1 MSPVYTG
8 DAARK
13 SACATNVR
21 QCYTFTVPAPA
32 TQQAYSREEV
42 RRRLGVSKRQLQ
54 SWEKQNLLSSG
65 SSFSFSDILALR
77 TLVGLRK
84 SNVSAAQIRKAIQAV
99 RKHLREVEHPLSELK
114 IYSHGKKI
122 EVQFAGQKM
131 EPISGQLL
139 LDFDAAEITKLLSF
153 PGQTEGASAASRALK
168 ARREAENWF
177 EKGLDLEQTGAPIEE
192 VIAAYLK
199 ASEIDPTS
207 AGALVNLGTVYFNA
221 KDWKEAE
228 RYYRKAVDVD
238 PEYALAHFNLGNLY
252 DERGDRPAALD
263 HYIAAI
269 RIHPRYADAHYNI
282 ALLYQAMGQP
292 LKAVRHWKAYLTMDP
307 GSAWAAIARREL
319 TRIKETA
326 ILRGPQQG

>member
-1 MSPVYTG
+1 MIFMESPLYV
-8 DAARK
+8 
-13 SACATNVR
+13 V
-21 QCYTFTVPAPA
+21 CYTFTVPASA

-54 SWEKQNLLSSG
+54 SWEKQNLISSG
-65 SSFSFSDILALR
+65 GSFSFSDILALR

-84 SNVSAAQIRKAIQAV
+84 SNVSAAQIRKAVQAV
-99 RKHLREVEHPLSELK
+99 RKHLREVENPLSELK
-114 IYSHGKKI
+114 IYSHGKKL
-122 EVQFAGQKM
+122 EVQFDGQKM

-153 PGQTEGASAASRALK
+153 PGPTEGASAASRAWI

-199 ASEIDPTS
+199 AAEIDPTS

-228 RYYRKAVDVD
+228 RYYRKAVEVD

-252 DERGDRPAALD
+252 DERGDRPEALN
-263 HYIAAI
+263 HYVAAI
-269 RIHPRYADAHYNI
+269 RIYPRYADAHYNI
-282 ALLYQAMGQP
+282 ALLYQSMGQQ
-292 LKAVRHWKAYLTMDP
+292 LKAARHWKAYLTMDP

-319 TRIKETA
+319 ARIKETA
-326 ILRGPQQG
+326 ILRGPQG

>member
-1 MSPVYTG
+1 MRPCRR
-8 DAARK
+8 DAPL
-13 SACATNVR
+13 
-21 QCYTFTVPAPA
+21 CYTFTVPAPA

-65 SSFSFSDILALR
+65 ASFSFSDILALR

-84 SNVSAAQIRKAIQAV
+84 SKVSTAQIRKAIQAV
-99 RKHLREVEHPLSELK
+99 RMHLREVENPLSELK
-114 IYSHGKKI
+114 IYSRGRKL
-122 EVQFAGQKM
+122 EVQFAGQTM

-139 LDFDAAEITKLLSF
+139 LNFDAAEISKLLAF
-153 PGQTEGASAASRALK
+153 PGQTDAASEATRALK
-168 ARREAENWF
+168 SRREAENWF

-199 ASEIDPTS
+199 AAEIDPTS
-207 AGALVNLGTVYFNA
+207 AGALVNLGTVYFNV
-221 KDWKEAE
+221 KDWKAAE
-228 RYYRKAVDVD
+228 RYYRKAVEVD

-252 DERGDRPAALD
+252 DERADRPAALE
-263 HYIAAI
+263 HYVAAI

-282 ALLYQAMGQP
+282 ALLYQALGQP
-292 LKAVRHWKAYLTMDP
+292 LKAVRHWRAYLALDP

-319 TRIKETA
+319 ARIKETA
-326 ILRGPQQG
+326 ILRGPQG

>member
-1 MSPVYTG
+1 M
-8 DAARK
+8 
-13 SACATNVR
+13 
-21 QCYTFTVPAPA
+21 PAPA

-42 RRRLGVSKRQLQ
+42 RRRLGVSKRQLE
-54 SWEKQNLLSSG
+54 SWEKQKLLSASG
-65 SSFSFSDILALR
+65 STGGSFSFSDILALR

-84 SNVSAAQIRKAIQAV
+84 SNVSTAQIRKAIQAV
-99 RKHLREVEHPLSELK
+99 RKHLRDVENPLSELK

-153 PGQTEGASAASRALK
+153 PGKSESGSAAAQAWK
-168 ARREAENWF
+168 VRREAEHWF
-177 EKGLDLEQTGAPIEE
+177 EKGLELEQTGAPSEE

-199 ASEIDPTS
+199 AAEIDPSS
-207 AGALVNLGTVYFNA
+207 AGALVNLGTLYFNA
-221 KDWKEAE
+221 RSWKEAE
-228 RYYRKAVDVD
+228 TYYRRAVEVD

-252 DERGDRPAALD
+252 DERGDRPAALN
-263 HYIAAI
+263 HYLAAI

-292 LKAVRHWKAYLTMDP
+292 LKAVRHWKSYLSMDP

-319 TRIKETA
+319 GRIKETA
-326 ILRGPQQG
+326 ILRGPADR

>member
-1 MSPVYTG
+1 
-8 DAARK
+8 
-13 SACATNVR
+13 
-21 QCYTFTVPAPA
+21 VPAPA

-42 RRRLGVSKRQLQ
+42 RRRLGVSKRQLE
-54 SWEKQNLLSSG
+54 SWERQSLLSSG
-65 SSFSFSDILALR
+65 GSGDSFSFSDILALR

-84 SNVSAAQIRKAIQAV
+84 SNVSAAQIRKAIQAL
-99 RKHLREVEHPLSELK
+99 RRRLREVQNPLTELK
-114 IYSHGKKI
+114 IYSRGKRI

-153 PGQTEGASAASRALK
+153 PTQSEATSAAAQAVK
-168 ARREAENWF
+168 ARREAEHWF
-177 EKGLDLEQTGAPIEE
+177 EKGLDLEQSGAPVEE
-192 VIAAYLK
+192 VIASYAK
-199 ASEIDPTS
+199 AAEIDPTS
-207 AGALVNLGTVYFNA
+207 AGALVNLGTIYFNA

-228 RYYRKAVDVD
+228 RYYRKAVEVD

-252 DERGDRPAALD
+252 DERGNRPAALN

-307 GSAWAAIARREL
+307 ASAWAAIARREL
-319 TRIKETA
+319 ARIKESA
-326 ILRGPQQG
+326 ILRGPADR